1 MNPDRNAVYW
11 SVPLGRWFSTNIRV
25 SLFFPLLVL
34 CLAASGRLGSI
45 EVGLTFGLVLFLSVL
60 LHEFGHVIA
69 ARMTGGDAEDILITP
84 FGGLAFCMPAPNLS
98 SRFRT
103 TAGGP
108 LVNLAL
114 CALTL
119 PAVVTSSS
127 EQTIRDCFNPFIFPT
142 LELSTASAS
151 TLIQPLLLIVFTA
164 NWLLLLINL
173 LPVHPLDGGRMLHV
187 LLQSRMEGIVARTYY
202 LRVGLICGWLM
213 VLAGLWIEN
222 TWLMAIAAVVISLN
236 LNETYQLQF
245 QGETEESF
253 MGYDFSQGYTSLE
266 RSLDDD
272 VFDDDSRPTQPGLL
286 ARWKAQREEDRQR
299 RQAEEDRDMELR
311 LDELLDKLHSGGEAS
326 LTAAEKK
333 QLKEISARLR
343 ERKA

>member
-11 SVPLGRWFSTNIRV
+11 SLPLGSWFSTQIRV
-25 SLFFPLLVL
+25 SVFFPLLIL
-34 CLAASGRLGSI
+34 MLAASKRLGSI
-45 EVGLTFGLVLFLSVL
+45 EVGLAFGLVLFFSVL

-69 ARMTGGDAEDILITP
+69 ARMTGGDGDEILITP
-84 FGGLAFCMPAPNLS
+84 FGGLAFCMPAPTFS

-103 TAGGP
+103 VAGGP

-119 PAVVTSSS
+119 PAVVTLSS
-127 EQTIRDCFNPFIFPT
+127 EQAIRDFLNPFVFPT
-142 LELSTASAS
+142 LELSGASAS

-173 LPVHPLDGGRMLHV
+173 LPVHPLDGGRMLHL
-187 LLQSRMEGIVARTYY
+187 LLQSRMEGPAGRTIY
-202 LRVGLICGWLM
+202 LRIGLICGWVM

-222 TWLMAIAAVVISLN
+222 TWLMAVAAVVISLN
-236 LNETYQLQF
+236 LTETYQMHF
-245 QGETEESF
+245 QSETEESF

-272 VFDDDSRPTQPGLL
+272 DLDAPSPSQPGML
-286 ARWKAQREEDRQR
+286 ARWKAQREEDRLR
-299 RQAEEDRDMELR
+299 RQAEEDRDMERR

>member
-11 SVPLGRWFSTNIRV
+11 SLPLGSWFATRIRV
-25 SLFFPLLVL
+25 SVFFPLLILV
-34 CLAASGRLGSI
+34 LAASRRLGSI

-69 ARMTGGDAEDILITP
+69 ARMTGGDGDEILITP
-84 FGGLAFCMPAPNLS
+84 FGGLATCNPAPTFA
-98 SRFRT
+98 SRFGSV
-103 TAGGP
+103 AGGP

-114 CALTL
+114 CILTL
-119 PAVVTSSS
+119 PAVVTTSS
-127 EQTIRDCFNPFIFPT
+127 EMLRDCLNPFVFPS
-142 LELSTASAS
+142 LEVSADS
-151 TLIQPLLLIVFTA
+151 VTSLVEPLLLIVFTA

-187 LLQSRMEGIVARTYY
+187 LLQSRMESYVARSVY
-202 LRVGLICGWLM
+202 LRIGLICGWVM
-213 VLAGLWIEN
+213 VLAGLLLEN
-222 TWLMAIAAVVISLN
+222 TWLMAIAAIVISLN
-236 LNETYQLQF
+236 LTETYQMHF

-266 RSLDDD
+266 RSLTDDGED
-272 VFDDDSRPTQPGLL
+272 KRPTQPGLL

-299 RQAEEDRDMELR
+299 RQAEEDRNMEQR
-311 LDELLDKLHSGGEAS
+311 LDELLDKLHSQGEAALS
-326 LTAAEKK
+326 STEKK

>member
-11 SVPLGRWFSTNIRV
+11 SLPLGNWFSTQIRV
-25 SLFFPLLVL
+25 SVFFPLLIL
-34 CLAASGRLGSI
+34 MLAASKRLGSI
-45 EVGLTFGLVLFLSVL
+45 EVGLAFGLVLFVSVL

-69 ARMTGGDAEDILITP
+69 SRMTGGDGDEILITP
-84 FGGLAFCMPAPNLS
+84 FGGLAFCMPAPTFS

-103 TAGGP
+103 VAGGP

-127 EQTIRDCFNPFIFPT
+127 EQTIRDCLNPFIFPT
-142 LELSTASAS
+142 LELSGTSAGM
-151 TLIQPLLLIVFTA
+151 LIQSLLLIVFTA

-173 LPVHPLDGGRMLHV
+173 LPVHPLDGGRMLHI
-187 LLQSRMEGIVARTYY
+187 LLQSRMEAPVGRTVY
-202 LRVGLICGWLM
+202 LRIGLICGWVM
-213 VLAGLWIEN
+213 VLVGLWMEN

-236 LNETYQLQF
+236 LNETYQMHF
-245 QGETEESF
+245 QPEAEESF
-253 MGYDFSQGYTSLE
+253 MGYDFSQGYTSFE

-272 VFDDDSRPTQPGLL
+272 ELGGQGGSRPGLL

-299 RQAEEDRDMELR
+299 RQAEEDRDMERR
-311 LDELLDKLHSGGEAS
+311 LDELLDKLHTGGDAS